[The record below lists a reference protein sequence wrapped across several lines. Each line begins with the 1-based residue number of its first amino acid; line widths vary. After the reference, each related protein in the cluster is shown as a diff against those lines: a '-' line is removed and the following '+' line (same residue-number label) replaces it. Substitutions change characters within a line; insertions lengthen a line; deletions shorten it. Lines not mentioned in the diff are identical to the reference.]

1 MINRPSLEK
10 KRKFAIELQKQ
21 REVIIAKHIPIA
33 KKVYKHIIKDIIN
46 NYKLKQPI
54 KNIIDNYKAEISLMI
69 TNIYRDSYKKFARHF
84 RNNIAKEDKKSQFK
98 NLYYEIKNDTNDI
111 QFELSLEKAL
121 KQYANIHSD
130 YILNTFYNDFSRYE
144 KLAFLTF
151 AKQYNEQMNELSIL
165 NNSSNSIF
173 GNFFLRNKI
182 NKLTQDIQDNY
193 KNRESKITDILGQ
206 ALEENVLQQR
216 AEAVATQ
223 ETLFSES
230 FTRQKE
236 AEYISQTNKS
246 EVLKEWNSIF
256 KETTRLTHAEASGQ
270 IKKVNELF
278 LVKNPK
284 TFANEYGLEPKD
296 ENFSLENK
304 INCYCFIIYFLEEK
318 DEKRGFR

>member
-54 KNIIDNYKAEISLMI
+54 KNIIDSYKGEISLMI

-130 YILNTFYNDFSRYE
+130 YILNTFYNDFTRYE

-182 NKLTQDIQDNY
+182 SKLTQELQDNY
-193 KNRESKITDILGQ
+193 KNRESKITDILEQ
-206 ALEENVLQQR
+206 ALEQNVLQQR

-270 IKKVNELF
+270 
-278 LVKNPK
+278 
-284 TFANEYGLEPKD
+284 
-296 ENFSLENK
+296 
-304 INCYCFIIYFLEEK
+304 
-318 DEKRGFR
+318 